1 MTADTRREANGDDRY
16 VRMSDWIAHTDH
28 VLEVLAGHSKR
39 FDTLDGDIG
48 GLTTEVSRLATR
60 LGRAASLPD
69 IQEAIEDERE
79 ITEVTHLKAELAD
92 AKARAAEDK
101 ALASKRR
108 DFWFG
113 MFALAAATAAGSV
126 ATAIVLRALHI

>member
-1 MTADTRREANGDDRY
+1 MTWLQHNWLTVAT
-16 VRMSDWIAHTDH
+16 IAYFALPMLGHVVGLFSPKAGS
-28 VLEVLAGHSKR
+28 VLEA
-39 FDTLDGDIG
+39 IG
-48 GLTTEVSRLATR
+48 ALTTEVSKLNRRLTN
-60 LGRAASLPD
+60 AASLPD

-113 MFALAAATAAGSV
+113 MFALAAATAAGSI
-126 ATAIVLRALHI
+126 ATALVLRRLKI